1 MYKSLIQSVVA
12 GDENQVKSIVEGM
25 VASNVNALEIIQQ
38 GLVAGMDVVGVR
50 FKAGDMFVPEVLM
63 AAQAMKAGVNIV
75 KPLLTATDM
84 PSEGTI
90 LIGTVKGDLH
100 DIGKNLLAMMLES
113 AGFNVVNMGVDV
125 DAEKFVAAVAENNAD
140 IIAMSALLTTTM
152 PGMRDCVE
160 LLKEKGLQGK
170 VKVII
175 GGAPISQEY
184 ADDIGA
190 DGFAQDAARAVELCK
205 KLMKA

>member
-1 MYKSLIQSVVA
+1 MYKSLIQSVVGGNESQVQDTVNSLIASGA
-12 GDENQVKSIVEGM
+12 GP
-25 VASNVNALEIIQQ
+25 LEIVQQ
-38 GLVAGMDVVGVR
+38 GLIAGMDVVGVR
-50 FKAGDMFVPEVLM
+50 FKSGEMFVPEVLM
-63 AAQAMKAGVNIV
+63 AAQAMKAGIAIV
-75 KPLLTATDM
+75 RPLMSSTDM

-113 AGFNVVNMGVDV
+113 AGFNVINLGVDV
-125 DAEKFVAAVAENNAD
+125 DADKFVGAIAENDAN

-152 PGMRDCVE
+152 TGMKDTVE

-184 ADDIGA
+184 ADSIGA
-190 DGFAQDAARAVELCK
+190 DGFAQDAARAVDLCK
-205 KLMKA
+205 KLMQA